1 MVREYYLTRVP
12 PFGHPR
18 INACLRLPEALSLFA
33 TSFFGS
39 WCLGI
44 LRVLFIAYPAI
55 TCTTEVAPD
64 FDSAFVALFRLSSFQ
79 GTKFVSLPFDR
90 QEAYLSTSAAADQR
104 STFGKR
110 ANLERLLRLSKL
122 NIEVSASV
130 TAVVLL

>member
-55 TCTTEVAPD
+55 TCTTEVVPD

-79 GTKFVSLPFDR
+79 GTNF
-90 QEAYLSTSAAADQR
+90 T
-104 STFGKR
+104 
-110 ANLERLLRLSKL
+110 ERLLRLSKL